1 MKTKKE
7 KKFWFLHFTYVDMYG
22 MQHRMKYKMP
32 RDFQKNV
39 ACVMGQH
46 ANAELEYEEE

>member
-1 MKTKKE
+1 MKKKNE

-22 MQHRMKYKMP
+22 MQHNMKLKMP

-39 ACVMGQH
+39 ACVLDKYH
-46 ANAELEYEEE
+46 KTYLAFEEE